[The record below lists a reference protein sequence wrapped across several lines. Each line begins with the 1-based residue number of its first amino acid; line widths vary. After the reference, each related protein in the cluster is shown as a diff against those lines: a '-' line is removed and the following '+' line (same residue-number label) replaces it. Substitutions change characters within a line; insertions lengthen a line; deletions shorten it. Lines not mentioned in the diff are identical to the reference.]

1 MTDPTQ
7 RLRLEASSSG
17 GITDSG
23 ETIIWGA
30 KSENLRLA
38 RNWKAP
44 LLQNFTFNKLSIAD
58 GYVLATDKNG
68 VLWGWGENRY
78 SVLGSQSVKKFPTVL
93 TAQKEE
99 TNATK
104 EAK

>member
-1 MTDPTQ
+1 MV
-7 RLRLEASSSG
+7 SG
-17 GITDSG
+17 GITDNG

-30 KSENLRLA
+30 KSDKLRLA
-38 RNWKAP
+38 ATEGSP
-44 LLQNFTFNKLSIAD
+44 VENFAFKKLSIAD

-99 TNATK
+99 TNVTK
-104 EAK
+104 EVK